1 MRFVDRFEALFFDMN
16 GTFMFDHDRL
26 GSGEDFFATYRK
38 IGGHRLAAGDVQE
51 CVRRTCDALR
61 RDYDDPACFDSFPSV
76 LDAVTTH
83 CGLHGAD
90 AQDIAPPMKSAR
102 CLRGRRAR
110 FRPSPPRTASRS
122 SPMCGRRRKR
132 GAMCLRRAACRKSS
146 NTRRSRRPSAL

>member
-1 MRFVDRFEALFFDMN
+1 MTETRIESDSMGKIEVAGDRYWGAQTQRSLQNF
-16 GTFMFDHDRL
+16 
-26 GSGEDFFATYRK
+26 K

-83 CGLHGAD
+83 CGLHWAD